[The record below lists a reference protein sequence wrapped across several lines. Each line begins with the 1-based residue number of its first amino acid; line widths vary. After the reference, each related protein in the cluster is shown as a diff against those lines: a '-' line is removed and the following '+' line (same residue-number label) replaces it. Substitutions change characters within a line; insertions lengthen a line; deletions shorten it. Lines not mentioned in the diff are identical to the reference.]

1 MTLSEKNDDI
11 GYVLGRMFALIE
23 YAQKGARETIGASV
37 VDRYIA
43 AASSTPARTFPTLF
57 RGLQNDMSKLRKDKP
72 GMAIYVDKR
81 ISAVMA
87 LLDGSKPLPVSLNED
102 QQGCFFIGFYQQRE
116 DLYQKRDVEDKTD
129 QTVQTEED

>member
-23 YAQKGARETIGASV
+23 YAQKGARGTVGASV

-43 AASSTPARTFPTLF
+43 AASATPARTFPALF
-57 RGLQNDMSKLRKDKP
+57 RGLQNDMAKLRKDKP
-72 GMAIYVDKR
+72 GMAVFVEKR
-81 ISAVMA
+81 ISSVMN
-87 LLDGSKPLPVSLNED
+87 LLDGSKSLPVSLNED

-116 DLYQKRDVEDKTD
+116 DLYQKRDIEDTTE
-129 QTVQTEED
+129 QPVQTEED